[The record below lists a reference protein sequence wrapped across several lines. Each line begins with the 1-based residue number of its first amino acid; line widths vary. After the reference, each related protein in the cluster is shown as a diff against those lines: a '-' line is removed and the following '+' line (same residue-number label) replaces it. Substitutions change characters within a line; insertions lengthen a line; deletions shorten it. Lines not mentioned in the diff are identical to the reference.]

1 MIAIT
6 EVYLGSWTGPD
17 HSWCEYTCG
26 LSIPLP
32 SETGAGQAR
41 FRLARGDG
49 IQGRG
54 DVITGM
60 EHSDDKVV
68 DLGVLNERNVEE
80 SMSIEQSVI
89 DIETGTSNKCGLASP
104 VWLWPITVEE
114 ARPSVTLRSST
125 TSGII
130 PISEMSRLALD
141 DLGPENKKRKGQA
154 KRGGY
159 CSCTSTKKRKRKT

>member
-1 MIAIT
+1 MST
-6 EVYLGSWTGPD
+6 HVRS
-17 HSWCEYTCG
+17 CG
-26 LSIPLP
+26 LSLPLP
-32 SETGAGQAR
+32 GETGAGKAR

-104 VWLWPITVEE
+104 V
-114 ARPSVTLRSST
+114 
-125 TSGII
+125 
-130 PISEMSRLALD
+130 
-141 DLGPENKKRKGQA
+141 
-154 KRGGY
+154 
-159 CSCTSTKKRKRKT
+159 